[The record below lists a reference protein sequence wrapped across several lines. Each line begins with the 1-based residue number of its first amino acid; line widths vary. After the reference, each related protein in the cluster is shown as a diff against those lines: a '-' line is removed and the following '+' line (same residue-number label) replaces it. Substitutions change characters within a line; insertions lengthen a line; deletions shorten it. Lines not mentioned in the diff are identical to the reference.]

1 MDIVRKNIIHYA
13 YIERE
18 SYFAVYPLLLSLKE
32 QGLNPSVFTLD
43 GHKMVTRAIHA
54 VWPEI
59 TIQRCLFHI
68 KNQGLMWIRYRPE
81 TEAAWQL
88 KKMLYAITDIKTA
101 FDRDLFIAQFHAWQI
116 QYKAFIKSLP
126 KDSVANKDLK
136 RTESLIK
143 HALPNMFHFIN
154 DQNIAPTTN
163 YLEGFYSQVK
173 HQYRNHRGLTE
184 QHKIQY
190 LKWYCY
196 LKNSNTF

>member
-18 SYFAVYPLLLSLKE
+18 SYFAVYPLLLFLKE

-43 GHKMVTRAIHA
+43 GHTMVTRAIHA

-68 KNQGLMWIRYRPE
+68 KNQGLMWIRYRPK

-136 RTESLIK
+136 RTASLIK
-143 HALPNMFHFIN
+143 YALPNMFHFIN